1 MTAAA
6 LTFRPVQI
14 IKTLLLLYLVIL
26 GARAVLSWF
35 PVRPGSPLEGINRI
49 LFDLT
54 EPVLRPVRK
63 VIPPAGMFDLSFML
77 VFFVLVII
85 YNSI

>member
-1 MTAAA
+1 LQTI
-6 LTFRPVQI
+6 V
-14 IKTLLLLYLVIL
+14 KYLLLVYLVIL

-35 PVRPGSPLEGINRI
+35 PVRPGTFLSSLNGL

-63 VIPPAGMFDLSFML
+63 VIPPAGMLDLSFMI
-77 VFFVLVII
+77 VFFVLLLI
-85 YNSI
+85 YQSIPG